1 LSDEYLVCNCEL
13 QTVLHTCTEPR
24 SRMEAG
30 APPTTVAELLS
41 LHELDRY
48 AAAFDEHG
56 WDSLKRLLAI
66 SEPDLHKLISDVQM
80 KSGHQCG
87 LRAALGKPAAP
98 TATAAPTPPAVAAP
112 QPPPPP
118 AQQDALQ
125 AKMAAQLYGKLA
137 ETDVGGIRLHGTTI
151 ETWANP
157 ANGEPTLLFT
167 DEQNYLCRVCP
178 TPKRS
183 QGVGTRTCGRYF
195 TNVYQHLGSEQHW
208 KACRHKF
215 LGLPFDHTAWYTFT
229 QGNQH
234 GPARVKTKVSG
245 APTAQAA
252 KRAATTALHAMSQM
266 PTRERVAAQC
276 GAAQARTPTTVTMT
290 PEPSWRPMPP
300 PDLPNPMV
308 VTPGS
313 TVGTATDYEARAA
326 ELQEEMDDGALFDPV
341 PPPAPPPGPVPP
353 PAPLPVP
360 ATVALPAPAPVM
372 APVAAGTMGWAAA
385 TMFATAAARSY

>member
-1 LSDEYLVCNCEL
+1 
-13 QTVLHTCTEPR
+13 
-24 SRMEAG
+24 
-30 APPTTVAELLS
+30 
-41 LHELDRY
+41 
-48 AAAFDEHG
+48 
-56 WDSLKRLLAI
+56 
-66 SEPDLHKLISDVQM
+66 
-80 KSGHQCG
+80 
-87 LRAALGKPAAP
+87 
-98 TATAAPTPPAVAAP
+98 
-112 QPPPPP
+112 
-118 AQQDALQ
+118 
-125 AKMAAQLYGKLA
+125 MAAQLYGKLA

-234 GPARVKTKVSG
+234 GPARVKTKLSG

-372 APVAAGTMGWAAA
+372 APVAGLAAGTMGWA
-385 TMFATAAARSY
+385 TGTTFATAAARSY